1 MDVSRAFARS
11 APLSPI
17 HHVTG
22 NPNAWIA
29 AYACFWL
36 TVPQDCAGLSCIW
49 LTAGVWEIMKN
60 SLGTRLIAGY
70 RRLRVSGS
78 LGNEGYFT
86 DQAKKKT
93 TLISMIRNES
103 EIMETFSGH
112 ALALFDRVIFID
124 HLSTDGTGEYIAL
137 LSEKHPKVEY
147 YCFDEPGYYQSDLMT
162 WATKTLVD
170 NQKPG
175 WVFFLDADEFLPF
188 ESKEAFDRK
197 LSEFASFPVISMPWL
212 NLVPLDMKSGRVID
226 QLFLK
231 PAQASNHRKVAFQ
244 PNRMPLD
251 NYFIAQGNHAVY
263 IGNRSLKIKMP
274 AERSFSIYHVPI
286 RTKQQL
292 REKILC
298 GVESYQRMGTD
309 RRQKNGFHWDQIHR
323 IMVDTDLTTEMMAG
337 IAAQYSDTLQPPYE
351 RSIDELRKDGYK
363 ELRLEVGFLK
373 PAVSFA
379 DVPTSHADNNIRTG
393 GGLSAD
399 ASKDVVAPHRRI
411 RFDRWSRSMQIIE

>member
-1 MDVSRAFARS
+1 
-11 APLSPI
+11 
-17 HHVTG
+17 
-22 NPNAWIA
+22 
-29 AYACFWL
+29 
-36 TVPQDCAGLSCIW
+36 
-49 LTAGVWEIMKN
+49 MKN
-60 SLGTRLIAGY
+60 SLGARLIAGY

-78 LGNEGYFT
+78 LGNEDYFT

-103 EIMETFSGH
+103 EIMETFTGH
-112 ALALFDRVIFID
+112 ALALFDRVILID

-137 LSEKHPKVEY
+137 LSEKHPEIEY

-162 WATKTLVD
+162 WASKTLVD

-188 ESKEAFDRK
+188 ESKEAFDRE

-212 NLVPLDMKSGRVID
+212 NLVPLDMESGRVIN

-231 PAQASNHRKVAFQ
+231 PGQASNHHKVAFQ
-244 PNRMPLD
+244 PNRILMD
-251 NYFIAQGNHAVY
+251 SYFIAQGNHSVY
-263 IGNRSLKIKMP
+263 MGNRSLKIKIP
-274 AERSFSIYHVPI
+274 AKRSFSIYHMPI

-298 GVESYQRMGTD
+298 GVESYRRMGSD

-323 IMVDTDLTTEMMAG
+323 IMVDSDLTTEMMAG
-337 IAAQYSDTLQPPYE
+337 IVVQYSDTMQRPYE
-351 RSIDELRKDGYK
+351 RGIDELREDGYK
-363 ELRLEVGFLK
+363 ELRLQVGFLK

-379 DVPTSHADNNIRTG
+379 DVPERHGDKNSHISGRS
-393 GGLSAD
+393 SAD
-399 ASKDVVAPHRRI
+399 ACVVAPHRRI
-411 RFDRWSRSMQIIE
+411 RFNRSNRSIQIAK